1 MSHAVCECA
10 CCLSHRKASAH
21 QTYSYQPYHL
31 PFQDTLVATIAKL
44 AEEISALNDNVAL
57 LTPAV
62 QALVAKQS
70 DSTALE
76 ANLEPLAQ
84 ALDGLNTNVV
94 TIVGIINTALGTPA
108 A

>member
-1 MSHAVCECA
+1 MSHAVCICP
-10 CCLSHRKASAH
+10 CCRKSRHASEHRPYSHSH
-21 QTYSYQPYHL
+21 HL

-44 AEEISALNDNVAL
+44 AEEISALNDNIVL

-94 TIVGIINTALGTPA
+94 SIVGIINTALGTPVV
-108 A
+108 

>member
-10 CCLSHRKASAH
+10 CCQRQRHAAH
-21 QTYSYQPYHL
+21 LPYVNPYHL
-31 PFQDTLVATIAKL
+31 PFQDTLMATIAKL
-44 AEEISALNDNVAL
+44 AEDISALNDNIAL

-76 ANLEPLAQ
+76 TNLEPLAQ

-94 TIVGIINTALGTPA
+94 AIVGILNTALGTPA

>member
-1 MSHAVCECA
+1 MSHAVCECP
-10 CCLSHRKASAH
+10 CCLTRHASEHR
-21 QTYSYQPYHL
+21 TYSHSHL
-31 PFQDTLVATIAKL
+31 PFQDTLVATIVKL

-94 TIVGIINTALGTPA
+94 SIVGIINTALGTPA